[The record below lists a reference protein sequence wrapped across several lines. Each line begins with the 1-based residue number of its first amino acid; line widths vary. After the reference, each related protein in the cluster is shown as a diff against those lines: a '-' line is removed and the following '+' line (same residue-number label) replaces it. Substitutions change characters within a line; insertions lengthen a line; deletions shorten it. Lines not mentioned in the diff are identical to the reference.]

1 MSASGFPPFEAIAIV
16 GLGLIG
22 GSVAKDVRRLGLAQ
36 QILGYDNNEEYHK
49 EIKSGKLADY
59 LSDVP
64 DKKLAEAELVLLA
77 VPVKAFNE
85 VLPAILPNISST
97 AILTDTGSVKSPLLN
112 MMCAHEYEEIRF
124 VGGHPIAGSE
134 HFGPG
139 AAQHNLFFGKRCI
152 LTPGEKTDKDWIL
165 VVRRLWES
173 LGAKVSEMDAESH
186 DQMFASVSHLPH
198 LLAYACI
205 QAIANTETQEA
216 LVHSGAGLKD
226 FSRIASSSPQMWA
239 DIFLENQDNLLP
251 RVAAFN
257 EVLSELEE
265 KIKKNDKKNLVEL
278 LALSKNARDRWMA

>member
-1 MSASGFPPFEAIAIV
+1 MSASGVPPFEAIAIV

-22 GSVAKDVRRLGLAQ
+22 GSVAKDVRRLGLAR
-36 QILGYDNNEEYHK
+36 QILGYDNNEEYRK
-49 EIKSGKLADY
+49 EIKSVKLADY
-59 LSDVP
+59 LSDAP

-112 MMCAHEYEEIRF
+112 MMCAPEYEGIRF

-152 LTPGEKTDKDWIL
+152 LTPGEKTDKDWIR

-205 QAIANTETQEA
+205 QAISNTDNQEA
-216 LVHSGAGLKD
+216 LGHSGAGLKD

-239 DIFLENQDNLLP
+239 DIFLENQENLLP

-257 EVLSELEE
+257 KVLKALEE
-265 KIKKNDKKNLVEL
+265 NIKNNDKKNLVEL
-278 LALSKNARDRWMA
+278 LALSKSARDRWMA

>member
-1 MSASGFPPFEAIAIV
+1 MSASGVPQFEAIAIV

-22 GSVAKDVRRLGLAQ
+22 GSVARDVRRLGLAR

-49 EIKSGKLADY
+49 EIKSGKLVDY
-59 LSDVP
+59 FSDTP
-64 DKKLAEAELVLLA
+64 DKKLAQAELVLLA
-77 VPVKAFNE
+77 VPVKSFKE
-85 VLPAILPNISST
+85 VLPVILPNISST

-112 MMCAHEYEEIRF
+112 MMCAPEYEEIRF

-139 AAQHNLFFGKRCI
+139 AAQQNLFSGKRCI
-152 LTPGEKTDKDWIL
+152 LTPGEKTDKDWIR

-216 LVHSGAGLKD
+216 LGYSGAGLKD

-257 EVLSELEE
+257 EVLSALEE
-265 KIKKNDKKNLVEL
+265 TIKKNDKKKLVEL

>member
-1 MSASGFPPFEAIAIV
+1 MSASGVPPFEAIAIV

-22 GSVAKDVRRLGLAQ
+22 GSVAKDVRRLGLAR

-49 EIKSGKLADY
+49 EIKSRKLVDY
-59 LSDVP
+59 LSDAP
-64 DKKLAEAELVLLA
+64 DKKLAKAELVLLA
-77 VPVKAFNE
+77 VPVKAFKE
-85 VLPAILPNISST
+85 VLPAILLNISST

-112 MMCAHEYEEIRF
+112 MMCAPEYEEIRF

-139 AAQHNLFFGKRCI
+139 AAQQNLFSGKRCI
-152 LTPGEKTDKDWIL
+152 LTPGEKTDKDWIR
-165 VVRRLWES
+165 VVRRFWES

-205 QAIANTETQEA
+205 QAISNTDTQEA
-216 LVHSGAGLKD
+216 LGHSGAGLKD

-257 EVLSELEE
+257 EVLSALEE
-265 KIKKNDKKNLVEL
+265 TIKMNDKKNLVEL

>member
-1 MSASGFPPFEAIAIV
+1 MSASGVPPFEAIAIV

-22 GSVAKDVRRLGLAQ
+22 GSVAKDVRRLGMAR

-49 EIKSGKLADY
+49 EIKSRKLVDY
-59 LSDVP
+59 LSDAP

-77 VPVKAFNE
+77 VPVKAFKE

-97 AILTDTGSVKSPLLN
+97 AIITDTGSVKSPLLN
-112 MMCAHEYEEIRF
+112 MMCAPEYEEIRF

-139 AAQHNLFFGKRCI
+139 AAQQNLFSGKRCI
-152 LTPGEKTDKDWIL
+152 LTPGEKTDKDWIR

-216 LVHSGAGLKD
+216 LGHSGAGLKD

-257 EVLSELEE
+257 EVLSALEE
-265 KIKKNDKKNLVEL
+265 TIKKNDKKKLVEL

>member
-1 MSASGFPPFEAIAIV
+1 MSASGVQPFEAIAIV

-22 GSVAKDVRRLGLAQ
+22 GSVARDVRRLGLAR

-64 DKKLAEAELVLLA
+64 DKKLAQAELVLLA
-77 VPVKAFNE
+77 VPVKSFKE
-85 VLPAILPNISST
+85 VLPVILPNISST
-97 AILTDTGSVKSPLLN
+97 AILTDTGSVKAPLLK
-112 MMCAHEYEEIRF
+112 MMCSTEYKKIRF

-134 HFGPG
+134 HFGPT
-139 AAQHNLFFGKRCI
+139 AAQQNLFSGKRCI
-152 LTPGEKTDKDWIL
+152 LTPGEETDKDWIR
-165 VVRRLWES
+165 VVRKFWES

-205 QAIANTETQEA
+205 QAISKTDTQEA
-216 LVHSGAGLKD
+216 LGHSGAGLKD

-239 DIFLENQDNLLP
+239 DIFLENQENLLP
-251 RVAAFN
+251 RIAAFN
-257 EVLSELEE
+257 EVLSALEE
-265 KIKKNDKKNLVEL
+265 TIKKNDKRKLVEL
-278 LALSKNARDRWMA
+278 LALSKTARDQWMV

>member
-1 MSASGFPPFEAIAIV
+1 MSASGVPPFEAIAIV

-22 GSVAKDVRRLGLAQ
+22 GSVAKDVRRLGLAR

-49 EIKSGKLADY
+49 EIKSRKLVDY
-59 LSDVP
+59 LSDAP

-77 VPVKAFNE
+77 VPVKAFKE

-97 AILTDTGSVKSPLLN
+97 AIITDTGSVKSPLLN
-112 MMCAHEYEEIRF
+112 MMCATEYEEIRF

-139 AAQHNLFFGKRCI
+139 AAQQNLFSGKRCI
-152 LTPGEKTDKDWIL
+152 LTPGEKTDKDWIR

-186 DQMFASVSHLPH
+186 DQMFASDSHLPH

-216 LVHSGAGLKD
+216 LGHSGAGLKD

-257 EVLSELEE
+257 EVLSVLEE
-265 KIKKNDKKNLVEL
+265 TIKKNDKKKLVEL
-278 LALSKNARDRWMA
+278 LALSKSARDRWMA

>member
-1 MSASGFPPFEAIAIV
+1 MSASGVPPFEAIAIV

-22 GSVAKDVRRLGLAQ
+22 GSVAKDVRRLGLAR

-59 LSDVP
+59 LSDAP

-77 VPVKAFNE
+77 VPVKAFKE

-97 AILTDTGSVKSPLLN
+97 AIITDTGSVKSPLLN
-112 MMCAHEYEEIRF
+112 MMCAPEYEEIRF

-134 HFGPG
+134 HFGPA
-139 AAQHNLFFGKRCI
+139 AAQQNLFSGKRCI
-152 LTPGEKTDKDWIL
+152 LTPGEKTDKDWIR

-216 LVHSGAGLKD
+216 LGHSGAGLKD

-239 DIFLENQDNLLP
+239 DIFLENQKNLLP
-251 RVAAFN
+251 RMNTFKDAMTD
-257 EVLSELEE
+257 LEDA
-265 KIKKNDKKNLVEL
+265 IMRNDKEKLIEL
-278 LALSKNARDRWMA
+278 LTLAKTERDRWII